1 MSAMVISW
9 GGSVL
14 GVRAGFKGA
23 QGARALGLT
32 PAKSGRAGGGG
43 KCPTFRETAAPGA
56 RNEDRSVTETDGR
69 CRATAAQISPRPGV
83 HQPSSMIL
91 SPPRIAPRP
100 LVRRLPLS
108 VSSTLYFSCNYF
120 NDYFSLLL
128 EYCCGVGSNS

>member
-91 SPPRIAPRP
+91 S
-100 LVRRLPLS
+100 
-108 VSSTLYFSCNYF
+108 VSSSHRTSTTCETLASVCLFDAVF
-120 NDYFSLLL
+120 FM
-128 EYCCGVGSNS
+128 